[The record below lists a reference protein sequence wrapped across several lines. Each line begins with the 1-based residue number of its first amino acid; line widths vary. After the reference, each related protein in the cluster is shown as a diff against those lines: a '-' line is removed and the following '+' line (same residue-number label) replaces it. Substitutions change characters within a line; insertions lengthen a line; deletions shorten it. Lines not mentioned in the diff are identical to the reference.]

1 MNISNEPLHKPIN
14 LQFVV
19 FFWNNFNRKDQWDV
33 GTRIYNSRTDHA
45 EIAIR
50 FPQWKPVTGVKFE
63 TRSPIGDKSQTQ
75 SITPDPAG
83 WCTTRINKAMFLVL
97 PGRFRSLRM
106 IKRIG

>member
-75 SITPDPAG
+75 SITPDPAPG
-83 WCTTRINKAMFLVL
+83 GVRQGSTRQCFWCYLVASAAF
-97 PGRFRSLRM
+97 G
-106 IKRIG
+106 